1 MSKIAS
7 LIDLPP
13 NPNYRKAFIPMAGKS
28 KSSVTVKNRK
38 PFAIA
43 MLVVIAWFIITG
55 VFGPLF
61 GKLTSVQE
69 NNNSSFLPKGAEATQ
84 ASEVIQTFSGKDSFN
99 FPTLILFEGD
109 VTPKTIAAV
118 NDHLVKVGSV
128 TLDSTSAKISDY
140 LAPNQQITVFP
151 SQDGKAILGNI
162 PLDGN
167 SIAKLLPNDKPVL
180 PAIVEALRA
189 DIKPIAEANGL
200 THYVTGPGG
209 LLGDLFGA
217 FGTLDST
224 LLLTTLSVVA
234 IILIIVY
241 RSPILWIIPLLSA
254 MFALSTAGGIV
265 YLLAKNNIIDVD
277 GQSQGILSVLV
288 LGAATDYAL
297 LLIARYREELH
308 HHESRFDAMR
318 AAYKGVWEPILASGS
333 TVSISLLILLFSQ
346 LTNTASLG
354 PIGAIG
360 IVCSMITILTLLPAF
375 LLLFGRWIFW
385 PRRPDFDGDDHVMSG
400 TWSKVGNVID
410 KNPRR
415 SWIIAGIFLLLLAS
429 ASPTLKADGIGT
441 VDTFTGNPE
450 SVVGQKLLLK
460 HFPGGEGDPTQ
471 IVVAVDKIEAVT
483 AAVKGAPGVTDVTPL
498 LDGFAIPGQPLPKVK
513 IVDNKAILNVTL
525 DKAPDSVEAG
535 NDIPK
540 IRELAH
546 AADSTSLVGGTSAVY
561 FDVRTANGRDNRTI
575 IPIILFVITL
585 ILGLLLRSILSA
597 VLLLGTVVL
606 SYFATLG
613 VCALV
618 FNHIF
623 GFAGGDNSFP
633 LFAFIFLVALGI
645 DYNIFLMTRVREE
658 SQKIGT
664 RRGVIKGLTVTGA
677 VITSAGIVLAATF
690 AVLGL
695 LPLVPLAQIGFAV
708 AFGVL
713 LDTIIV
719 RSILVPA
726 LVHEIGPKV
735 WWPSKLQ
742 HEGKKATQLR

>member
-1 MSKIAS
+1 MS
-7 LIDLPP
+7 L
-13 NPNYRKAFIPMAGKS
+13 NPQKS
-28 KSSVTVKNRK
+28 RK

-43 MLVVIAWFIITG
+43 VLVVIVWFAITG

-61 GKLTSVQE
+61 GKLSSVQE
-69 NNNSSFLPKGAEATQ
+69 NNNSSFLPKGAEATL
-84 ASEVIQTFSGKDSFN
+84 AADEIAKFSGKDSFN
-99 FPTLILFEGD
+99 FPTLILFEGKS
-109 VTPKTIAAV
+109 TPETFAAI
-118 NDHLVKVGSV
+118 NSHLSTVGNL
-128 TLDSTSAKISDY
+128 TLAGTDSKISDF
-140 LAPNQQITVFP
+140 LAPGQQINVFP
-151 SQDGKAILGNI
+151 SQDGKAILANI

-167 SIAKLLPNDKPVL
+167 SIAKTLSNDKPVL
-180 PAIVEALRA
+180 PAVVEALRT
-189 DIKPIAEANGL
+189 DIKPVAQANGL
-200 THYVTGPGG
+200 TPYVTGPGG

-217 FGTLDST
+217 FGTLDSS
-224 LLLTTLSVVA
+224 LLLTTLGVVA
-234 IILIIVY
+234 LILIIVY

-254 MFALSTAGGIV
+254 LFALSTAGGIV

-288 LGAATDYAL
+288 IGAATDYAL

-308 HHESRFDAMR
+308 LHESRFDAMK

-346 LTNTASLG
+346 LTNTAGLG

-360 IVCSMITILTLLPAF
+360 VVCSMITILTLLPA
-375 LLLFGRWIFW
+375 LLLVFGRWIFW
-385 PRRPDFDGDDHVMSG
+385 PRRPLFDGDDHVMSG
-400 TWSKVGNVID
+400 TWSKVGNAIGR
-410 KNPRR
+410 NPRKAWMI
-415 SWIIAGIFLLLLAS
+415 SGSVLLIFAFAS
-429 ASPTLKADGIGT
+429 TTLKADGIGT
-441 VDTFTGNPE
+441 VDTFTGKPE
-450 SVVGQKLLLK
+450 SVVGQKLLET
-460 HFPGGEGDPTQ
+460 HFPGGQGNPTQ
-471 IVVAVDKIEAVT
+471 VVVSQEKLDEVAMRLSS
-483 AAVKGAPGVTDVTPL
+483 APGVRDVTPQM
-498 LDGFAIPGQPLPKVK
+498 DPTNPKVVQ
-513 IVDNKAILNVTL
+513 IVGGKAILNLTL

-535 NDIPK
+535 KDIPK
-540 IRELAH
+540 IRQIAH
-546 AADSTSLVGGTSAVY
+546 ATDASSLVGGTSAVY
-561 FDVRTANGRDNRTI
+561 FDVRTANSRDNKTI
-575 IPIILFVITL
+575 IPIILLVITL

-597 VLLLGTVVL
+597 IVLLGTVVL

-664 RRGVIKGLTVTGA
+664 RAGVIKGVTVTGA

-695 LPLVPLAQIGFAV
+695 LPLVPLAELGFAV

-726 LVHEIGPKV
+726 LVHEIGPKI

-742 HEGKKATQLR
+742 DK

>member
-1 MSKIAS
+1 
-7 LIDLPP
+7 
-13 NPNYRKAFIPMAGKS
+13 
-28 KSSVTVKNRK
+28 
-38 PFAIA
+38 
-43 MLVVIAWFIITG
+43 MLVVIVWFMITG

-61 GKLTSVQE
+61 GKLSTVQE
-69 NNNSSFLPKGAEATQ
+69 NNNSSFLPKGAEATLAADQ
-84 ASEVIQTFSGKDSFN
+84 IKTFSGKDSFN
-99 FPTLILFEGD
+99 FPTLILFEGK
-109 VTPKTIAAV
+109 VSPASFAAI
-118 NDHLVKVGSV
+118 NEHMAGVGAL
-128 TLDSTSAKISDY
+128 TLDGTDAKISDY
-140 LAPNQQITVFP
+140 LAPGQTITVFP
-151 SQDGKAILGNI
+151 SQDGQAILANV

-167 SIAKLLPNDKPVL
+167 AIAKTLPNEKPVL
-180 PAIVEALRA
+180 PAVVDALRA
-189 DIKPIAEANGL
+189 DIKPIAEANGV

-217 FGTLDST
+217 FATLDSS
-224 LLLTTLSVVA
+224 LLLTTLGVVA
-234 IILIIVY
+234 IILIVVY
-241 RSPILWIIPLLSA
+241 RSPVLWIIPLLSA

-288 LGAATDYAL
+288 IGAATDYAL

-308 HHESRFDAMR
+308 HHESRFDSMR

-346 LTNTASLG
+346 LTNTAGLG

-360 IVCSMITILTLLPAF
+360 IVCAMFTILTLLPA
-375 LLLFGRWIFW
+375 LLLVFGRWIFW
-385 PRRPDFDGDDHVMSG
+385 PRIPRNDGDDHVMSG
-400 TWSKVGNVID
+400 PWSKVAGAIGR
-410 KNPRR
+410 NPRR
-415 SWIIAGIFLLLLAS
+415 AWITTGVILLLFAFAS
-429 ASPTLKADGIGT
+429 TTLKADGIGT

-450 SVVGQKLLLK
+450 SVVGQKLLTK

-471 IVVAVDKIEAVT
+471 VVVAVDKIEAVT
-483 AAVKGAPGVTDVTPL
+483 AALKNAPGVTDVTPQ
-498 LDGFAIPGQPLPKVK
+498 LDGIPIPGQPLPAMKV
-513 IVDNKAILNVTL
+513 VNNRAILNLTL

-535 NDIPK
+535 NDIPE
-540 IRELAH
+540 IRRLAH
-546 AADSTSLVGGTSAVY
+546 AADETSLVGGTSAVY
-561 FDVRTANGRDNRTI
+561 YDVRTANKRDNQTI
-575 IPIILFVITL
+575 IPIILIVITL

-597 VLLLGTVVL
+597 VVLLGTVVL

-618 FNHIF
+618 FNHVF

-664 RRGVIKGLTVTGA
+664 RAGVIKGVTVTGA

-695 LPLVPLAQIGFAV
+695 LPLVPLAELGFAV

-726 LVHEIGPKV
+726 LVHEIGPKI
-735 WWPSKLQ
+735 WWPSQLQ
-742 HEGKKATQLR
+742 NK

>member
-1 MSKIAS
+1 MKGHLAVSTS
-7 LIDLPP
+7 TT
-13 NPNYRKAFIPMAGKS
+13 NKS
-28 KSSVTVKNRK
+28 RK
-38 PFAIA
+38 PFAVA
-43 MLVVIAWFIITG
+43 LLVVIVWFGITG

-61 GKLTSVQE
+61 GKLSSVQE
-69 NNNSSFLPKGAEATQ
+69 NNNSSFLPKGAEATL
-84 ASEVIQTFSGKDSFN
+84 ASDEIAKFSGKDSFN
-99 FPTLILFEGD
+99 FPTLILFEGKA
-109 VTPKTIAAV
+109 TPEAFAAV
-118 NDHLVKVGSV
+118 NAHLATVGGL
-128 TLDSTSAKISDY
+128 TLDGTEAKISDF
-140 LAPNQQITVFP
+140 LAPGQQIAAFP
-151 SQDGKAILGNI
+151 SQDGNAILANI

-167 SIAKLLPNDKPVL
+167 SIAKTLPNDKPVL
-180 PAIVEALRA
+180 PAVVEALRA

-217 FGTLDST
+217 FGTLDSS
-224 LLLTTLSVVA
+224 LLLTTLGVVA
-234 IILIIVY
+234 LILIFVY
-241 RSPILWIIPLLSA
+241 RSPVLWIIPLLSA
-254 MFALSTAGGIV
+254 MFALTTAGGIV
-265 YLLAKNNIIDVD
+265 YLLAKNNVLDVD

-288 LGAATDYAL
+288 IGAATDYAL

-308 HHESRFDAMR
+308 LYESRFDAMK

-346 LTNTASLG
+346 LTNTAGLG

-360 IVCSMITILTLLPAF
+360 IVCAMITILTLLPA
-375 LLLFGRWIFW
+375 LLLVFGRWIFW
-385 PRRPDFDGDDHVMSG
+385 PRRPLFDGDDHVMSG
-400 TWSKVGNVID
+400 LWSKVGNGIGR
-410 KNPRR
+410 NPRKA
-415 SWIIAGIFLLLLAS
+415 WMIS
-429 ASPTLKADGIGT
+429 ASVLLIFAFASTTLKADGIGT

-450 SVVGQKLLLK
+450 SVVGQKLLEN
-460 HFPGGEGDPTQ
+460 HFPGGQGDPTQ
-471 IVVAVDKIEAVT
+471 VVVSADKIDQMSMRLSA
-483 AAVKGAPGVTDVTPL
+483 APGVTNVAPQMDPTNPSVV
-498 LDGFAIPGQPLPKVK
+498 Q
-513 IVDNKAILNVTL
+513 IVGGKAILNLTL
-525 DKAPDSVEAG
+525 NKAPDSVEAG

-540 IRELAH
+540 IRQIAH
-546 AADSTSLVGGTSAVY
+546 ATDSTSLVGGTSAVY
-561 FDVRTANGRDNRTI
+561 FDVRTANDRDNKTI
-575 IPIILFVITL
+575 IPIILIVITL

-597 VLLLGTVVL
+597 VVLLGTVVL

-618 FNHIF
+618 FNHVF
-623 GFAGGDNSFP
+623 GFEGGDNSFP

-664 RRGVIKGLTVTGA
+664 REGVIKGVTVTGA

-695 LPLVPLAQIGFAV
+695 LPLVPLAELGFAV

-726 LVHEIGPKV
+726 LVHEIGPKI

-742 HEGKKATQLR
+742 DK

>member
-1 MSKIAS
+1 MSTQSIQ
-7 LIDLPP
+7 
-13 NPNYRKAFIPMAGKS
+13 KS
-28 KSSVTVKNRK
+28 RK

-43 MLVVIAWFIITG
+43 VLVVIVWFAITG

-61 GKLTSVQE
+61 GKLSTVRE
-69 NNNSSFLPKGAEATQ
+69 NNNSSFLPKGAEATK
-84 ASEVIQTFSGKDSFN
+84 ASDVIATFSGKDSFN
-99 FPTLILFEGD
+99 FPTLILFEGKS
-109 VTPKTIAAV
+109 TPQTFTAIK
-118 NDHLVKVGSV
+118 DHLQTVGGL
-128 TLDSTSAKISDY
+128 TLDGTSAKISDF
-140 LAPNQQITVFP
+140 LAPGQQITVFP
-151 SQDGKAILGNI
+151 SQDGKAILANI

-167 SIAKLLPNDKPVL
+167 SIAKTLPNDKPVL
-180 PAIVEALRA
+180 PAIVDSLRK
-189 DIKPIAEANGL
+189 DIEPVAKANGL

-217 FGTLDST
+217 FGTLDSS
-224 LLLTTLSVVA
+224 LLLTTLGVVA
-234 IILIIVY
+234 LILILVY
-241 RSPILWIIPLLSA
+241 RSPVLWIIPLLSA
-254 MFALSTAGGIV
+254 MFALTTAGGIV
-265 YLLAKNNIIDVD
+265 CLLAKNNIIDVD

-288 LGAATDYAL
+288 IGAATDYAL

-308 HHESRFDAMR
+308 LHENRFDAMKT
-318 AAYKGVWEPILASGS
+318 AYKGVWEPILASGS
-333 TVSISLLILLFSQ
+333 TVSISLLVLLFSQ
-346 LTNTASLG
+346 LTNTAGLG

-360 IVCSMITILTLLPAF
+360 IVSAMITILTLLPA
-375 LLLFGRWIFW
+375 LLLVFGRWIFW
-385 PRRPDFDGDDHVMSG
+385 PRRPLFDGDDHVMSG
-400 TWSKVGNVID
+400 PWSRVANAIGR
-410 KNPRR
+410 NPRR
-415 SWIIAGIFLLLLAS
+415 AWVITGSVLLLFAFAS
-429 ASPTLKADGIGT
+429 TTLKADGIGT

-450 SVVGQKLLLK
+450 SVVGQKLLVK

-471 IVVAVDKIEAVT
+471 IVVAADKIDSVT
-483 AAVKGAPGVTDVTPL
+483 NAVKNAPGVTEVVTLVDPITR
-498 LDGFAIPGQPLPKVK
+498 AVK
-513 IVDNKAILNVTL
+513 IVNNKAILNVTL

-546 AADSTSLVGGTSAVY
+546 AADASALVGGTSAVY
-561 FDVRTANGRDNRTI
+561 FDVRTANKRDNNTI
-575 IPIILFVITL
+575 IPIILVVITL

-597 VLLLGTVVL
+597 IVLLGTVLL

-658 SQKIGT
+658 SAKIGT
-664 RRGVIKGLTVTGA
+664 RAGIIKGGTVTGA

-695 LPLVPLAQIGFAV
+695 LPLVPLAELGFAV

-726 LVHEIGPKV
+726 LVHEIGPKI
-735 WWPSKLQ
+735 WWPSKLS
-742 HEGKKATQLR
+742 HEEITK

>member
-1 MSKIAS
+1 MS
-7 LIDLPP
+7 L
-13 NPNYRKAFIPMAGKS
+13 NPNKS
-28 KSSVTVKNRK
+28 RK

-43 MLVVIAWFIITG
+43 VLVVIVWFAITG
-55 VFGPLF
+55 IFGPLF
-61 GKLTSVQE
+61 GKLSSVQK
-69 NNNSSFLPKGAEATQ
+69 NNNSSFLPKGAEATL
-84 ASEVIQTFSGKDSFN
+84 AADEIAKFSSKDSFN
-99 FPTLILFEGD
+99 FPTLILFEGKS
-109 VTPKTIAAV
+109 TPETFAAI
-118 NDHLVKVGSV
+118 NAHLSTVGGL
-128 TLDSTSAKISDY
+128 TLAGTESKISDF
-140 LAPNQQITVFP
+140 LAQGQEISVFP
-151 SQDGKAILGNI
+151 SQDGKAILANI

-167 SIAKLLPNDKPVL
+167 SIAKTLSNDKPVL
-180 PAIVEALRA
+180 PAVVEALRS
-189 DIKPIAEANGL
+189 DIKPVAEANGL

-217 FGTLDST
+217 FGTLDSS
-224 LLLTTLSVVA
+224 LLLTTLGVVA
-234 IILIIVY
+234 LILIIVY
-241 RSPILWIIPLLSA
+241 RSPILWIIPLLSSL
-254 MFALSTAGGIV
+254 FALSTAGGIV

-288 LGAATDYAL
+288 IGAATDYAL

-308 HHESRFDAMR
+308 LHESRFDAMK

-346 LTNTASLG
+346 LTNTAGLG
-354 PIGAIG
+354 PVGAIG
-360 IVCSMITILTLLPAF
+360 VVCSMITILTLLPA
-375 LLLFGRWIFW
+375 LLLVFGRWIFW
-385 PRRPDFDGDDHVMSG
+385 PRRPLFDGDDHVMSG
-400 TWSKVGNVID
+400 MWSKVGNTIGR
-410 KNPRR
+410 NPRKAWMI
-415 SWIIAGIFLLLLAS
+415 SGSVLLIFAFAS
-429 ASPTLKADGIGT
+429 TTLKADGLGT
-441 VDTFTGNPE
+441 VDTFTGKPE
-450 SVVGQKLLLK
+450 SVVGQKLLET
-460 HFPGGEGDPTQ
+460 HFPGGEGNPTQ
-471 IVVAVDKIEAVT
+471 IVVSKDKLDELSMRLSS
-483 AAVKGAPGVTDVTPL
+483 APGVTNVAPQMDPTNP
-498 LDGFAIPGQPLPKVK
+498 AIVHVVGG
-513 IVDNKAILNVTL
+513 KAIINVTL
-525 DKAPDSVEAG
+525 NKAPDSVEAG

-540 IRELAH
+540 IRQIAH
-546 AADSTSLVGGTSAVY
+546 ATDSSSLVGGTSAVY
-561 FDVRTANGRDNRTI
+561 FDVRTANSRDNKTI

-585 ILGLLLRSILSA
+585 ILGLLLRSLLSA
-597 VLLLGTVVL
+597 IVLLGTVVL

-618 FNHIF
+618 FNHVF

-664 RRGVIKGLTVTGA
+664 RAGVIKGVTVTGA

-695 LPLVPLAQIGFAV
+695 LPLVPLAELGFAV

-726 LVHEIGPKV
+726 LVHEIGPKI

-742 HEGKKATQLR
+742 DK

>member
-1 MSKIAS
+1 VS
-7 LIDLPP
+7 L
-13 NPNYRKAFIPMAGKS
+13 NSNK
-28 KSSVTVKNRK
+28 TRK

-43 MLVVIAWFIITG
+43 VLVVIVWFAITG
-55 VFGPLF
+55 IFGPLF
-61 GKLTSVQE
+61 GKLSSVQE
-69 NNNSSFLPKGAEATQ
+69 NNNSSFLPKGAEATL
-84 ASEVIQTFSGKDSFN
+84 AADEIAKFSGKDSFN
-99 FPTLILFEGD
+99 FPTLILFEGKA
-109 VTPKTIAAV
+109 TPETFAAI
-118 NDHLVKVGSV
+118 NAHLTTVGGL
-128 TLDSTSAKISDY
+128 TLGGTESKISDF
-140 LAPNQQITVFP
+140 LAPDQQITVFP
-151 SQDGKAILGNI
+151 SQDGKAILANI

-167 SIAKLLPNDKPVL
+167 SIAKTLSNDKPVL
-180 PAIVEALRA
+180 PAVVEALRT
-189 DIKPIAEANGL
+189 DIKPVAEANGL

-217 FGTLDST
+217 FATLDSS
-224 LLLTTLSVVA
+224 LLLTTLGVVA
-234 IILIIVY
+234 LILIIVY
-241 RSPILWIIPLLSA
+241 RSPVLWIIPLLSSL
-254 MFALSTAGGIV
+254 FALTTAGGIV
-265 YLLAKNNIIDVD
+265 YLLAKNNVIDVD

-288 LGAATDYAL
+288 IGAATDYAL

-308 HHESRFDAMR
+308 LYESRFDAMK

-346 LTNTASLG
+346 LTNTAGLG

-360 IVCSMITILTLLPAF
+360 IVCSMITILTLLPA
-375 LLLFGRWIFW
+375 LLLVFGRWIFW
-385 PRRPDFDGDDHVMSG
+385 PRRPLFDGDDHVMSG
-400 TWSKVGNVID
+400 VWSKVGNTIGR
-410 KNPRR
+410 NPRKAWVI
-415 SWIIAGIFLLLLAS
+415 SGSVLLIFAFAS
-429 ASPTLKADGIGT
+429 TTLKADGIGT
-441 VDTFTGNPE
+441 VDTFTGKPE
-450 SVVGQKLLLK
+450 SVVGQKLLET
-460 HFPGGEGDPTQ
+460 HFPGGQGNPTQ
-471 IVVAVDKIEAVT
+471 IVVAQDKLDELAMRLSS
-483 AAVKGAPGVTDVTPL
+483 APGVREVAPQMDPANPTAVHVV
-498 LDGFAIPGQPLPKVK
+498 GG
-513 IVDNKAILNVTL
+513 KAILNVTL

-540 IRELAH
+540 IRQIAH
-546 AADSTSLVGGTSAVY
+546 ATDASSLVGGTSAVY
-561 FDVRTANGRDNRTI
+561 FDVRTANNRDNRTI
-575 IPIILFVITL
+575 IPIILFVITV

-597 VLLLGTVVL
+597 IVLLGTVVL

-618 FNHIF
+618 FNHVF

-664 RRGVIKGLTVTGA
+664 RAGVIKGVTVTGA

-695 LPLVPLAQIGFAV
+695 LPLVPLAELGFAV

-726 LVHEIGPKV
+726 LVHEIGPKI

-742 HEGKKATQLR
+742 DK

>member
-1 MSKIAS
+1 
-7 LIDLPP
+7 
-13 NPNYRKAFIPMAGKS
+13 
-28 KSSVTVKNRK
+28 
-38 PFAIA
+38 
-43 MLVVIAWFIITG
+43 MLVVISWFIITG
-55 VFGPLF
+55 FFGPLF

-84 ASEVIQTFSGKDSFN
+84 AADLIEGFSDREGFA
-99 FPTLILFEGD
+99 FPTLILFEGK
-109 VTPKTIAAV
+109 VTPENLAAI
-118 NDHLVKVGSV
+118 NAHMAGVGSL
-128 TLDSTSAKISDY
+128 TIGDTDKKISDY
-140 LAPNQQITVFP
+140 IAPDQVISVFP
-151 SQDGKAILGNI
+151 SEDGKAILANV

-167 SIAKLLPNDKPVL
+167 AISELLPNDEPVL
-180 PAIVEALRA
+180 PAIVEALREDVKPLA
-189 DIKPIAEANGL
+189 DANGVS
-200 THYVTGPGG
+200 HYVTGPAG

-217 FGTLDST
+217 FGGIDST
-224 LLLTTLSVVA
+224 LLLTTLAVVA
-234 IILIIVY
+234 VILIVVY
-241 RSPILWIIPLLSA
+241 RSPVLWIIPLLSA
-254 MFALSTAGGIV
+254 LFALSTAGGIV
-265 YLLAKNNIIDVD
+265 YLLAKADIIDVD

-288 LGAATDYAL
+288 IGAATDYAL

-308 HHESRFDAMR
+308 HHENRFDAMR

-333 TVSISLLILLFSQ
+333 TVAIALLVLLFSQ
-346 LTNTASLG
+346 LTNTAGLG

-360 IVCSMITILTLLPAF
+360 IVVSMITILTLLPAL

-385 PRRPDFDGDDHVMSG
+385 PRVPRNDGDDHVLEGM
-400 TWSKVGNVID
+400 WSKVGAGIGR
-410 KNPRR
+410 NPRKAWVI
-415 SWIIAGIFLLLLAS
+415 SGTVLLLFAFAS
-429 ASPTLKADGIGT
+429 TTLKADGIGT
-441 VDTFTGNPE
+441 VDTFTGKPE

-471 IVVAVDKIEAVT
+471 VVVSADKIEAVT
-483 AAVKGAPGVTDVTPL
+483 AALTGAPGVSSITPA
-498 LDGFAIPGQPLPKVK
+498 LDGLPIPGQPVPEVK

-525 DKAPDSVEAG
+525 DAAPDSVEAG
-535 NDIPK
+535 NDIP
-540 IRELAH
+540 ELRRLAK
-546 AADSTSLVGGTSAVY
+546 AADSTALIGGTSAVY
-561 FDVRTANGRDNRTI
+561 FDVRQANNRDNRVI

-585 ILGLLLRSILSA
+585 ILGVLLRSILSA
-597 VLLLGTVVL
+597 IVLLGTVVL

-613 VCALV
+613 VSALV
-618 FNHIF
+618 FNHAF

-645 DYNIFLMTRVREE
+645 DYNIFLMSRVREE

-664 RRGVIKGLTVTGA
+664 RAGVIKGLTVTGS

-695 LPLVPLAQIGFAV
+695 LPLVPLAQLGFAV

-726 LVHEIGPKV
+726 LVHEIGPKI

-742 HEGKKATQLR
+742 NK